1 MAKKRRLTS
10 TPTLN
15 SKLVGLK
22 LLDGWQ
28 LSKKSFANYQS
39 PGPREAQMDNGTS
52 SNVFL
57 TMLLSPM
64 LPLEAKASEK
74 KEEKTKKK

>member
-1 MAKKRRLTS
+1 MGGNCQKKALQT
-10 TPTLN
+10 TNPL
-15 SKLVGLK
+15 G
-22 LLDGWQ
+22 
-28 LSKKSFANYQS
+28 
-39 PGPREAQMDNGTS
+39 PGEAQMDNGTS

-74 KEEKTKKK
+74 EEEKKKVIKKGLRAYKVRLYQT

>member
-1 MAKKRRLTS
+1 
-10 TPTLN
+10 
-15 SKLVGLK
+15 
-22 LLDGWQ
+22 
-28 LSKKSFANYQS
+28 
-39 PGPREAQMDNGTS
+39 MDNGTS

-74 KEEKTKKK
+74 EEKKKKVIKKRFESLQS

>member
-1 MAKKRRLTS
+1 
-10 TPTLN
+10 
-15 SKLVGLK
+15 
-22 LLDGWQ
+22 
-28 LSKKSFANYQS
+28 
-39 PGPREAQMDNGTS
+39 MDNGTS

-74 KEEKTKKK
+74 KEEKTKKKL

>member
-1 MAKKRRLTS
+1 
-10 TPTLN
+10 
-15 SKLVGLK
+15 
-22 LLDGWQ
+22 
-28 LSKKSFANYQS
+28 
-39 PGPREAQMDNGTS
+39 MDNGTS

-74 KEEKTKKK
+74 EEKKKVIKKGLRAYKFRLYQT

>member
-1 MAKKRRLTS
+1 
-10 TPTLN
+10 
-15 SKLVGLK
+15 VGLK
-22 LLDGWQ
+22 LSDGWQ
-28 LSKKSFANYQS
+28 LSKKLANYQS
-39 PGPREAQMDNGTS
+39 PGPQEAQMDNGTS

-74 KEEKTKKK
+74 EEKKK